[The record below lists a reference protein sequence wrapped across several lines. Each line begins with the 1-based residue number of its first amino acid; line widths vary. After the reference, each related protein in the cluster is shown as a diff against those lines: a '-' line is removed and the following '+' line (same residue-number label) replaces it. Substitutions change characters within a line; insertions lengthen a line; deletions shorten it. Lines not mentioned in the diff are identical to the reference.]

1 MSRCLM
7 MCAYFQTHEKGG
19 GGGNVGNH
27 SNHCWGS
34 GKFEGSTPL
43 STRYVLFFGFQSRS
57 VGMGVKK
64 LKKLTISQ
72 CCFHVVHT
80 VVSML
85 CVLRVSS
92 YW

>member
-19 GGGNVGNH
+19 GGGNVG
-27 SNHCWGS
+27 NHCWGS

-64 LKKLTISQ
+64 LKKSTISQ
-72 CCFHVVHT
+72 CCFHVVRAAS
-80 VVSML
+80 VI
-85 CVLRVSS
+85 VLVTTHFGGKIGD
-92 YW
+92 